1 MDKYLESYPPV
12 LNVAQVAEILGVNKQ
27 SVRKLIDKRVLL
39 GIRVGRVIRVPKDRL
54 MDYLGKTA

>member
-1 MDKYLESYPPV
+1 MDKYLEGYPPV

-27 SVRKLIDKRVLL
+27 TVRKLIDKRTLL

-54 MDYLGKTA
+54 MDYLSKTA

>member
-1 MDKYLESYPPV
+1 MDKYLENYPPV

-27 SVRKLIDKRVLL
+27 TVRKLIDKRVLL
-39 GIRVGRVIRVPKDRL
+39 GIRVGRAIRVPKDRL